1 MASGT
6 EDDRE
11 LRRAQIALS
20 AALGLAVAGIGF
32 ALLLRYGPE
41 RGSLGGPEPL
51 PAELPEDA
59 PTGELSIVTAGTT
72 LAESL
77 ASAPDSAPFAAA
89 PRSAP
94 ALVTDVVL
102 LPCTEPNPR
111 PDGSFLV
118 PPHDPTHRT
127 IVGLPSRPGEPKWG
141 LLIPPHDP
149 GAENR
154 IPVQRVSMDS
164 ILEHTIRI
172 PPHDPGRFK
181 LIRPDTLPCRN

>member
-1 MASGT
+1 MGD
-6 EDDRE
+6 DDRE
-11 LRRAQIALS
+11 VRRAQIALG
-20 AALGLAVAGIGF
+20 AALGLALAGIGF
-32 ALLLRYGPE
+32 ALLLRYGPA
-41 RGSLGGPEPL
+41 RGDSAGPGPL
-51 PAELPEDA
+51 TAQLPEDA
-59 PTGELSIVTAGTT
+59 PTGELSVVTAGTT

-77 ASAPDSAPFAAA
+77 ASAPDSALPATA
-89 PRSAP
+89 PRVAP
-94 ALVTDVVL
+94 AAVTDVVL

-111 PDGSFLV
+111 PDGSFLI

-154 IPVQRVSMDS
+154 IPVQRVPMDS

-172 PPHDPGRFK
+172 APHDPGRFK
-181 LIRPDTLPCRN
+181 LVRPDTLPCLNW